1 MLRVL
6 MIISRMVGVVARAIV
21 RTTTT
26 FIFAA
31 PFERV
36 QNDFAT
42 TVSKSRHII
51 RGCIRRT
58 SCEVARPVG

>member
-21 RTTTT
+21 RTTAT

-51 RGCIRRT
+51 
-58 SCEVARPVG
+58 

>member
-26 FIFAA
+26 FIFA

-42 TVSKSRHII
+42 TVSKSRHVI
-51 RGCIRRT
+51 RGCVRVRT
-58 SCEVARPVG
+58 SGEVA

>member
-21 RTTTT
+21 RTT

-51 RGCIRRT
+51 RGCVRRT